1 MRYHFYQRL
10 SFKFFLCIFFALL
23 LPAGTVFLLTNL
35 YYRDLIKSEIHAR
48 TEETLVYC
56 EKSVEDV
63 FLRMITLSNLIN
75 DHAFV
80 QCLKAPEMS
89 YYERY
94 IQFDR
99 MVDTLN
105 TLTSQNVDLKDTI
118 EIALIDTRRDVYS
131 STDTLLD
138 PAQMPQWGQTEPVV
152 WRFVG
157 EAGDE
162 RRFVL
167 SRVLYNNNS
176 LDDPVGVLTI
186 TVAEAGL
193 IPVLEE
199 YVDLAQDCIL
209 LYLSGGEYLT
219 GFYNG
224 PDSPRAVF
232 DEFWTRYGTAR
243 PAGEIQ
249 QLGAQRYLVNTYAVN
264 EAMRFN
270 GEKLRVLILT
280 DYDSVFGAADAQAAA
295 MLWLLG
301 SVLLAMLLLSAYLSL
316 RLVRPIRRLDAAM
329 RGFCVGEEPA
339 AQPHLPRDEVG
350 SLYASYRE
358 MARSINTLFR
368 NLQREHTVRENYR
381 YESLR
386 AQLNPHFLF
395 NSLNAIKLSAKMI
408 HADGIADSI
417 DTLAHMLRYS
427 MAKGES
433 LVPLSAELENIRNYL
448 NIHNNRFGNH
458 VTLELDDS
466 VKDFLGHKVIK
477 FFLQPVVENCIA
489 HGFQDYTDNG
499 IIMISCGAQDGCLS
513 IVVQDNGK
521 GFSPQALAEWA
532 AAPRPGEGHSFNGLG
547 LAAIDQIIKV
557 TYGGAYGLHIHSTP
571 YEGTSVTY
579 LLPLE
584 NESEGTDGNAHHDRG

>member
-1 MRYHFYQRL
+1 MGHPFYERL
-10 SFKFFLCIFFALL
+10 SFKFFLCILFALL
-23 LPAGTVFLLTNL
+23 LPAGAVFLLTNL
-35 YYRDLIKSEIHAR
+35 YYRELMKGEIHAR
-48 TEETLVYC
+48 TEETLIYC

-63 FLRMITLSNLIN
+63 FLRMIAVSNIIN

-80 QCLKAPEMS
+80 QCLKAPQTS
-89 YYERY
+89 YYERCV
-94 IQFDR
+94 QFDR
-99 MVDTLN
+99 MVDTL
-105 TLTSQNVDLKDTI
+105 DLLAVQGAGLREVM
-118 EIALIDTRRDVYS
+118 EIALIDVRGDVYS
-131 STDTLLD
+131 SADALPD
-138 PAQMPQWGQTEPVV
+138 AAQTPRWGQTEPVV

-157 EAGDE
+157 EAGAQ

-176 LDDPVGVLTI
+176 LDDPVGVLTV
-186 TVAEAGL
+186 TVAEAYL

-199 YVDLAQDCIL
+199 YVDLAQDCIV

-224 PDSPRAVF
+224 PASPRALF
-232 DEFWTRYGTAR
+232 DAFWARYGAAR
-243 PAGEIQ
+243 PAGELQ
-249 QLGAQRYLVNTYAVN
+249 KLGAQRYLVNSYAVN
-264 EAMRFN
+264 EALRFN

-280 DYDSVFGAADAQAAA
+280 DYAGVFGEADAQAVAV
-295 MLWLLG
+295 LWLLCA
-301 SVLLAMLLLSAYLSL
+301 VLLAMLLLSAFLTR

-329 RGFCVGEEPA
+329 RGFRVGEEPA
-339 AQPHLPRDEVG
+339 AQPRMPRDEVG
-350 SLYASYRE
+350 GLYASYRE

-368 NLQREHTVRENYR
+368 NLQREHAVRENYR

-427 MAKGES
+427 MAKGEN
-433 LVPLSAELENIRNYL
+433 LVPLSAELENIQNYL
-448 NIHNNRFGNH
+448 KIHNNRFGNH
-458 VTLELDDS
+458 VALELDES
-466 VKDFLGHKVIK
+466 VNAFLEHKVLK
-477 FFLQPVVENCIA
+477 FFLQPVVENSIA
-489 HGFQDYTDNG
+489 HGFQGYTDNG
-499 IIMISCGAQDGCLS
+499 ILLISCRAGEGCLS

-532 AAPRPGEGHSFNGLG
+532 AAPRAGERHSFNGLG

-557 TYGGAYGLHIHSTP
+557 TYGDAYGLQIESTP

-579 LLPLE
+579 RLPLE
-584 NESEGTDGNAHHDRG
+584 QESEGTDGNAHHDRG